1 MPAELDIPTR
11 NGDRL
16 RLPVAPGVCGRA
28 GGVVCLNAQGLAA
41 PPGVA
46 GADLALGW
54 AEGTADNRKGK
65 AGTVTVRLGL
75 CLLDNDPVNP
85 VTTAHIG
92 ATACFADDHTV
103 VAANGAANG
112 GLIFAVDETGVWVDF
127 RLIRRPGAE
136 GGGAGYTKEEID
148 RKLAEAAL
156 GGTVDL
162 DAYAT
167 DAEVEAAIAAALN
180 HTMRPIGEAEID
192 DIIYGG

>member
-11 NGDRL
+11 NGDQVK
-16 RLPVAPGVCGRA
+16 LPVAPGVLVRK
-28 GGVVCLNAQGLAA
+28 GGVTAMNASGFAA
-41 PPGVA
+41 PPGEA
-46 GADLALGW
+46 GADFALGW
-54 AEGTADNRKGK
+54 AEETADNRKGK
-65 AGTVTVRLGL
+65 AGPVTVRLGV
-75 CLLDNDPVNP
+75 CLLANSPVHP
-85 VTTAHIG
+85 LDASHVG
-92 ATACFADDHTV
+92 GPACFAGDAEAATEG
-103 VAANGAANG
+103 VAAG
-112 GLIFAVDETGVWVDF
+112 GTVFSVDETGVWIDF
-127 RLIRRPGAE
+127 TRPVRPG
-136 GGGAGYTKEEID
+136 GNAGDTYSREEID